1 MERLCFGWKALHRDI
16 EAGEA
21 DAGEKK
27 NLVQLSQQRL
37 DELIGRAFAKGARRA
52 AGAQDGTQEP
62 ALETGGTGIGD
73 EGAAAS
79 DALEDTGDS
88 VDSSTGVEAVAAAVE
103 AVPAGEAGPAADGD
117 NSVRMAQLAEAR
129 DTLRLANQRLL
140 EAMVMQQAQDAGL
153 SARGAAAALQMCSF
167 DECMEGGAPSE
178 NRVKNRLQGFAAS
191 WPEFAVCAPPAP
203 FAAGTGSGSIQQDV
217 LKNALG
223 VL

>member
-1 MERLCFGWKALHRDI
+1 MERFCFGWKALHRDI
-16 EAGEA
+16 EAGE
-21 DAGEKK
+21 GEKK

-52 AGAQDGTQEP
+52 ACAQDEAQES
-62 ALETGGTGIGD
+62 GD
-73 EGAAAS
+73 ESGGVAALG
-79 DALEDTGDS
+79 ALEDTGDS
-88 VDSSTGVEAVAAAVE
+88 VNSSKVFGAAEGAVVAAPAP
-103 AVPAGEAGPAADGD
+103 VPGAPEPGEADPAADGGH
-117 NSVRMAQLAEAR
+117 SGRMAQLAEAR

-153 SARGAAAALQMCSF
+153 SARGAAAALRMCSF
-167 DECMEGGAPSE
+167 DECLDGGAPSE
-178 NRVKNRLQGFAAS
+178 GRVKSRLQGFAAS